1 MEVTKVSD
9 SMLHIKAD
17 EGKVFA
23 MKETGDIL
31 GFTMA
36 ANPNADFSLFIEID
50 IPKEPEEE
58 VE

>member
-1 MEVTKVSD
+1 MEVTKVSEN
-9 SMLHIKAD
+9 LIRIRAD